1 MKMLIPVALAPVVLS
16 GCALTA
22 HKPPATP
29 AQQFVTSLIQEQ
41 RPLIQQAQAELAL
54 VSNVRL
60 KPKNPLPA
68 VPQKTDKPVLNAANN
83 SQSSRLAGQ
92 KIAGLHAV
100 SFTDGRP
107 STPALAG
114 AGQAQSLRQAVT
126 RIVPAGW
133 QHSYAV
139 GIKPD
144 VRRPLQWRGN
154 DQWPYVLNKLL
165 LQEKLKATIDGAT
178 QHIVISN
185 QSAGSTVAPANS
197 AVPVK
202 PIKLSGNPV
211 LSESKPVSASQVLS
225 KNPFGQKSP
234 PVLPVKNSVSVVMP
248 KTVVS
253 PKVWRIEAG
262 STLKDTLFNWS
273 ATEKCSTPGVSHW
286 TVAWLTPVNYRID
299 APLQFEGSY
308 REALNNLFTLYG
320 SAKVP
325 LYAGIRSNQ
334 CVISVDDKEIN

>member
-1 MKMLIPVALAPVVLS
+1 
-16 GCALTA
+16 
-22 HKPPATP
+22 
-29 AQQFVTSLIQEQ
+29 Q
-41 RPLIQQAQAELAL
+41 R
-54 VSNVRL
+54 
-60 KPKNPLPA
+60 
-68 VPQKTDKPVLNAANN
+68 
-83 SQSSRLAGQ
+83 
-92 KIAGLHAV
+92 
-100 SFTDGRP
+100 
-107 STPALAG
+107 
-114 AGQAQSLRQAVT
+114 
-126 RIVPAGW
+126 
-133 QHSYAV
+133 
-139 GIKPD
+139 
-144 VRRPLQWRGN
+144 
-154 DQWPYVLNKLL
+154 
-165 LQEKLKATIDGAT
+165 
-178 QHIVISN
+178 IVISN
-185 QSAGSTVAPANS
+185 QFAGSTATPANS

-211 LSESKPVSASQVLS
+211 LSESKPVSASQVMI

-234 PVLPVKNSVSVVMP
+234 PVVPVKNSATVVMP

>member
-1 MKMLIPVALAPVVLS
+1 MKMLIPIALAPVVLS
-16 GCALTA
+16 GCALTT
-22 HKPPATP
+22 HKPPTTP
-29 AQQFVTSLIQEQ
+29 AQQFVTTLIQEQ

-54 VSNVRL
+54 VSNFRL

-68 VPQKTDKPVLNAANN
+68 VPQKTNKLVLNAANK
-83 SQSSRLAGQ
+83 SQSSMLAGQ

-100 SFTDGRP
+100 SFTDGRQG
-107 STPALAG
+107 TPALAG
-114 AGQAQSLRQAVT
+114 AGQAQTLRQAVT
-126 RIVPAGW
+126 RIAPVGW
-133 QHSYAV
+133 QHSYGP
-139 GIKPD
+139 GITPD

-165 LQEKLKATIDGAT
+165 LQENLQATIYGST
-178 QHIVISN
+178 QRIVISN
-185 QSAGSTVAPANS
+185 QFVGSTVTPTNS

-211 LSESKPVSASQVLS
+211 LSESKPVSASQVMI
-225 KNPFGQKSP
+225 KNPFGQKLP
-234 PVLPVKNSVSVVMP
+234 PVVPVNNSATVVMP
-248 KTVVS
+248 KTIVS

-325 LYAGIRSNQ
+325 LYAGVRSNQ